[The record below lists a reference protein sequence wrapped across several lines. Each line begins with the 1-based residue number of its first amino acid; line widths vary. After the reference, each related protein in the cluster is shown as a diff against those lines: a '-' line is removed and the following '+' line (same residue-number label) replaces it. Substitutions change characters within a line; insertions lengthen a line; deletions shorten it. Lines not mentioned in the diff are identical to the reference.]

1 MGVSVGG
8 AAVPR
13 AAAEVSGSVAL
24 AVAGLAMAVVWARGE
39 EAEIAGG
46 AGRST
51 GCVELDFDPLAKAG
65 RVCVADGGGIA
76 ERL

>member
-1 MGVSVGG
+1 M
-8 AAVPR
+8 
-13 AAAEVSGSVAL
+13 AAEIIHMEVETE
-24 AVAGLAMAVVWARGE
+24 ARGE

-51 GCVELDFDPLAKAG
+51 RCVELDFDPLAKAG

>member
-1 MGVSVGG
+1 M
-8 AAVPR
+8 
-13 AAAEVSGSVAL
+13 AAEIIHMEVETE
-24 AVAGLAMAVVWARGE
+24 ARGE

-46 AGRST
+46 AERST